1 MSTTNL
7 TGTTTKAGKPYS
19 PLWRAVTVM
28 VLHPLLRILIRNKW
42 EGVEN
47 IPRKGPVIFAPNHM
61 SYVDWGTDALFFQ
74 ANGRFPTFMIKSGAF
89 KVKFIGHVLRK
100 DGQLPVYRGAADA
113 ALVLKEAER
122 RLEQGAAVIVYPE
135 GTATRD
141 PGLWPMVAKTGVAR
155 LALASGAPVIPV
167 AHWGTYDILPYGDTK
182 PKLFPRKTVRTV
194 AGPPV
199 DLSQWA
205 GQHRSAKALRAATQ
219 AIMGDITKL
228 VADLRGETPP
238 EVPYDMSKSNP
249 ITRTPGGDSPGTSDS
264 AREPIEREPKGAPPQ
279 WAEERGA
286 DLGRRATEERGGSER
301 PEASAGSGNDPGQ
314 ERPEASA
321 ETL

>member
-1 MSTTNL
+1 
-7 TGTTTKAGKPYS
+7 
-19 PLWRAVTVM
+19 
-28 VLHPLLRILIRNKW
+28 
-42 EGVEN
+42 
-47 IPRKGPVIFAPNHM
+47 
-61 SYVDWGTDALFFQ
+61 
-74 ANGRFPTFMIKSGAF
+74 MIKSGAF
-89 KVKFIGHVLRK
+89 DVKFIGHVLRK

-141 PGLWPMVAKTGVAR
+141 PDLWPMVAKTGVAR

-205 GQHRSAKALRAATQ
+205 GQERSAKALRAATQ
-219 AIMGDITKL
+219 AIMADITKL

-238 EVPYDMSKSNP
+238 EVPYDMSAPRK
-249 ITRTPGGDSPGTSDS
+249 
-264 AREPIEREPKGAPPQ
+264 PIEREPKGAPPQ
-279 WAEERGA
+279 WTEERGA
-286 DLGRRATEERGGSER
+286 GFGRQATRERGGSER
-301 PEASAGSGNDPGQ
+301 PEASAGSVSEPGK

-321 ETL
+321 GSTASADEL